1 MSALDYDTTAVALES
16 EHQLCGAALAHSSIL
31 NETSVESADF
41 ANPRLGALWHLMCQ
55 MHNRS
60 EPVSPTTV
68 AANLS
73 QIADVRGVDHGL
85 IFDLYH
91 NAPVTPIEGVHAA
104 RAVSEAAVN
113 RGLES
118 AGTRIVQL
126 ARGGGDVAEKVE
138 LARAEID
145 GTYKAVSGVRMFRDI
160 VDDKLHAIESPSPT
174 VPTPWDDLNKF
185 IRGWRPG
192 ALYVIGARPGIGK
205 TIIGLQAAIDL
216 AQRGPVAVNSLEM
229 GELEVAGRI
238 MAQTAEV
245 ALGRLDGESDDP
257 AERLST
263 RDWENIARARPQWDA
278 LPLAIDDRSHVSITD
293 IRSHA
298 RTLAH
303 QGPLAGIVVDYLQLM
318 STPRSSHRQQR
329 HEVVADF
336 SRSLKLLAKEL
347 NCPVIAL
354 SQLNRASEGRHDKKP
369 TLADIRESG
378 AVEQDSDVVMLLS
391 TDEKD
396 PSRLDLHVAKNRH
409 GVNDV
414 TVELTRQGH
423 YARAVPREWSPS
435 RWAEN

>member
-1 MSALDYDTTAVALES
+1 
-16 EHQLCGAALAHSSIL
+16 
-31 NETSVESADF
+31 
-41 ANPRLGALWHLMCQ
+41 MCQ

-68 AANLS
+68 AANLD
-73 QIADVRGVDHGL
+73 QIADVRGVDHAL

-104 RAVSEAAVN
+104 RAVADAAVN
-113 RGLES
+113 RRLES
-118 AGTRIVQL
+118 AATRIIQL
-126 ARGGGDVAEKVE
+126 ARGAGDVAEKVE

-145 GTYKAVSGVRMFRDI
+145 SSHKAVAGVRMLRDI
-160 VDDKLHAIESPSPT
+160 VDDKLAALEHPAPIT
-174 VPTPWDDLNKF
+174 PTPWPDLNRF

-205 TIIGLQAAIDL
+205 SIIGLQAAIDL
-216 AQRGPVAVNSLEM
+216 ARRGPVAFNSLEM
-229 GELEVAGRI
+229 GDLEVVGRVI
-238 MAQTAEV
+238 AQTAHV

-257 AERLST
+257 AEQLSP
-263 RDWENIARARPQWDA
+263 RDWENIAKARPDWEA
-278 LPLAIDDRSHVSITD
+278 LPLAIDDRSNVTITD

-318 STPRSSHRQQR
+318 STPRSSNRPR
-329 HEVVADF
+329 HEVVADY

-347 NCPVIAL
+347 HCPVIAL

-414 TVELTRQGH
+414 TVELTREGH
-423 YARAVPREWSPS
+423 YARAIPREWSPS
-435 RWAEN
+435 RPWAID